1 LGVVREARATGYNF
15 SPAGGRRIMTQK
27 RPQKSD
33 YAIYYEN
40 YIALVPG
47 GDFLE
52 ILEQQRS
59 TLLRLLASL
68 TEQQAEFRYA
78 PGKWSIKET
87 IGHVSDAERIFA
99 YRLLRIARGDQTPLA
114 SFEQDPYI
122 ATGNFSAR
130 KLADLLEEFSAVRQ
144 ASITLIRSLD
154 EKAWV
159 RRGTASQKEITA
171 LALAFIIAGH
181 ERHHLLI
188 LEERYL
194 PALPPG

>member
-1 LGVVREARATGYNF
+1 M
-15 SPAGGRRIMTQK
+15 MTQK
-27 RPQKSD
+27 RPEKRD
-33 YAIYYEN
+33 YAGYYEE

-52 ILEQQRS
+52 ILDEQHAG
-59 TLLRLLASL
+59 LMRLVSPL
-68 TEQQAEFRYA
+68 TEEQAEFRYA

-114 SFEQDPYI
+114 SFEQEPYI
-122 ATGNFSAR
+122 EAGNFSAR
-130 KLADLLEEFSAVRQ
+130 KLRDLLDEFASVRK

-154 EKAWV
+154 DKAWI
-159 RRGTASQKEITA
+159 RRGTASQKEISA
-171 LALAFIIAGH
+171 LALAFVIAGH
-181 ERHHLLI
+181 ERHHRMI

-194 PALPPG
+194 PALAQR

>member
-1 LGVVREARATGYNF
+1 
-15 SPAGGRRIMTQK
+15 MTQK

-33 YAIYYEN
+33 YAIYYEH
-40 YIALVPG
+40 YIGLVPG

-52 ILEQQRS
+52 ILQEQHS
-59 TLLRLLASL
+59 TLVRLLSPL
-68 TEQQAEFRYA
+68 TEQQADFRYA

-87 IGHVSDAERIFA
+87 IGHLSDAERIFA

-122 ATGNFSAR
+122 ETGNFSAR
-130 KLADLLEEFSAVRQ
+130 NLADLLEEFSTVRQ
-144 ASITLIRSLD
+144 ASITLIRSLG

-181 ERHHLLI
+181 ERHHRII
-188 LEERYL
+188 LEQRYW
-194 PALPPG
+194 PALPRG